1 MDKQVSSTQNPYA
14 EPTSLRGGGVKI
26 LVCYHKKDKLF
37 KNDVLVPIHCGRAL
51 ACETSK
57 DGKMSEKD
65 YQWMLD
71 NMIGDDTGD
80 NISELN
86 RNFNE
91 LTAIYW
97 AWKNYDK
104 LGNPDYIGL
113 AHYRRFLDINDC
125 RNKEKTLKQIFNI
138 KDNLQ
143 KLCSEYDLIIPAY
156 KTQSDKDIQNDMF
169 SQTKCII
176 DILEKYHP
184 ELKVQYEK
192 YLNERK
198 MYFANMFIMK
208 KELFF
213 EYCELLFDI
222 IFKLEKEPEMSWNR
236 AIGYSGE
243 YISTLIFYYFI
254 ERGYKHLCQ
263 KVIIYYPAWTAYAF
277 DFINSKFN
285 LSKKIRNEKEIV
297 FHRNKIMQRTNKH
310 MVIILYDSTISKFLY
325 FIIGIID
332 DIFPQIKR
340 FCNGIF
346 SVRNECYKNKKH
358 KVFTIAGLKIK
369 IKQLTRKGSYEI

>member
-14 EPTSLRGGGVKI
+14 EPTSLRGGRVKI

-37 KNDVLVPIHCGRAL
+37 KNDILVPIHCGRAL
-51 ACETSK
+51 ACEASK

-125 RNKEKTLKQIFNI
+125 SNKEKTLKQILNI
-138 KDNLQ
+138 EENLD
-143 KLCSEYDLIIPAY
+143 KLCNENDLIIPFY
-156 KTQSDKDIQNDMF
+156 KLQTDEDIQKDLF
-169 SQTKCII
+169 STNKCII
-176 DILEKYHP
+176 NILEKYHP
-184 ELKVQYEK
+184 ELKRQYAK
-192 YLNERK
+192 YLDERK

-222 IFKLEKEPEMSWNR
+222 IFKLEKDPGMNYDR

-243 YISTLIFYYFI
+243 YLSTLIFYYFI
-254 ERGYKHLCQ
+254 ESGYKYSNTKFLL
-263 KVIIYYPAWTAYAF
+263 YYPHWTNYAL
-277 DFINSKFN
+277 DFFNSKFN
-285 LSKKIRNEKEIV
+285 LSKDIRLKKEQT
-297 FHRNKIMQRTNKH
+297 FKRDKRLQRIYKY
-310 MVIILYDSTISKFLY
+310 MMIIIYESLISQLLYV
-325 FIIGIID
+325 IIGIID
-332 DIFPQIKR
+332 DICCYISPYLPKV
-340 FCNGIF
+340 F
-346 SVRNECYKNKKH
+346 SVKNEYYNNKKY
-358 KVFTIAGLKIK
+358 KIITLFGVTIK
-369 IKQLTRKGSYEI
+369 IQKHLRRIHEQT